1 MPIQRIALLTV
12 HTSPLAPLGGKK
24 TGGMNVYI
32 RHLAAELG
40 RIGIEVD
47 IFTRRTTLAAPD
59 VDYSLGDNVRVIRVN
74 AGPPTVLDPNAV
86 YDYVSQFAAG
96 VIAFNTREGGRQ
108 YDVIYSHYWLSG
120 WVANKLNEVWGTP
133 FVQMFHTLGHMKNR
147 IQAGVPMMMQ
157 DARVKTETEITR
169 WADRIIAATPA
180 EQAQLLW
187 LYRADRRK
195 IDIVPP
201 GVDPERFRPIPTA
214 HARDQLGI
222 NPECNLF
229 LFVGRIERLKAIDT
243 ILQAVD
249 LLRRENKPLMERTC
263 FAIIGG
269 DPKNPADEEIQRL
282 KSVAQELKIEHLVDF
297 LGAKNHEELRLYYA
311 AASAVIVPSDYE
323 SFGMVALEAMAAGTP
338 VIASEVGGLAFL
350 VQDQETG
357 LLMPVRDPKALAAG
371 IVSILADSEKHR
383 LLGEN
388 AAQLAEQY
396 AWQRIVERLL
406 PIFEDVVSRHRRQA
420 SVS

>member
-1 MPIQRIALLTV
+1 MSIQRIALLTV

-40 RIGIEVD
+40 RMGIAVD
-47 IFTRRTTLAAPD
+47 IFTRRAAIHTPD
-59 VDYSLGDNVRVIRVN
+59 IDYSLGENVRVIHVN
-74 AGPPTVLDPNAV
+74 AGPPAVLDPNTV
-86 YDYVSQFAAG
+86 YDHVSQFAAG
-96 VIAFNTREGGRQ
+96 VIAFNTREGGPR
-108 YDVIYSHYWLSG
+108 YDLIYSHYWLSG
-120 WVANKLNEVWGTP
+120 WVANKLNEVWGIP

-147 IQAGVPMMMQ
+147 ISTGSPMMMQ

-169 WADRIIAATPA
+169 WAERIIAATPA

-195 IDIVPP
+195 IEIVPP
-201 GVDPERFRPIPTA
+201 GVDPERFQPIPTDV
-214 HARDQLGI
+214 AREQLGI
-222 NPECNLF
+222 DPACNLF

-249 LLRRENKPLMERTC
+249 LLRREQGSLMERTC

-282 KSVAQELKIEHLVDF
+282 KMISEKLGVDQLVDF
-297 LGAKNHEELRLYYA
+297 LGAKDHDELRLYYA

-350 VQDQETG
+350 VQDQQTG
-357 LLMPVRDPKALAAG
+357 LLMPVRDPKALADG
-371 IVSILADSEKHR
+371 IMSIVVDPEKGH
-383 LLGEN
+383 LLGRN
-388 AAQLAEQY
+388 AAQLAAQY
-396 AWQRIVERLL
+396 AWQRIVQRLM
-406 PIFEDVVSRHRRQA
+406 PIFEDVVDRHQQR
-420 SVS
+420 VNVG